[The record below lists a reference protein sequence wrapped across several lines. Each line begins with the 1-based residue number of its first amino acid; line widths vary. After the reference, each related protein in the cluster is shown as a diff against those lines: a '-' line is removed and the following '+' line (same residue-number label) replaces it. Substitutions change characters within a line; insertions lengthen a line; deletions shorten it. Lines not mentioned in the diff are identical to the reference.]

1 MGWSSRLRSSPL
13 TMNIVTIEKASSNT
27 DLAEIEI
34 LMREYLSWAAEETEK
49 HFSEHL
55 DVGELIEHSKQDMHL
70 FLSKSGRLLIVR
82 VDENIAGIGFLKGIK
97 DGVCEIKRMYV
108 RPGNRGLGL
117 GRKILQALIVDA
129 KEIGYTRVLLDS
141 EKYMHAAHDLY
152 HSCGFRETIA
162 YSETEMNPEYYQH
175 LVFMELEL

>member
-1 MGWSSRLRSSPL
+1 
-13 TMNIVTIEKASSNT
+13 MNTITIERASSST
-27 DLAEIEI
+27 DLTEIDV

-49 HFSEHL
+49 QFSETL
-55 DVGELIEHSKQDMHL
+55 DVEELIGHSIQDMHL
-70 FLSKSGRLLIVR
+70 FMSESGRLLIVR
-82 VDENIAGIGFLKGIK
+82 VDEDIAGMGFLKGIK
-97 DGVCEIKRMYV
+97 DDVCEIKRMYV

-117 GRKILQALIVDA
+117 GRKILQALIEAA

-152 HSCGFRETIA
+152 RSSGFKETSP

-175 LVFMELEL
+175 LVFMELKL

>member
-1 MGWSSRLRSSPL
+1 
-13 TMNIVTIEKASSNT
+13 
-27 DLAEIEI
+27 
-34 LMREYLSWAAEETEK
+34 MREYLIWAAEETEK
-49 HFSEHL
+49 QFSELL
-55 DVGELIEHSKQDMHL
+55 DVEELIRHSKQDMHL
-70 FLSKSGRLLIVR
+70 FLSESGRLLIVK
-82 VDENIAGIGFLKGIK
+82 VDGKVAGMGFLKGIK

-117 GRKILQALIVDA
+117 GRKILQALIDSA
-129 KEIGYTRVLLDS
+129 KEIGYIRVLLDS

-152 HSCGFRETIA
+152 RSCGFKETSA

>member
-1 MGWSSRLRSSPL
+1 MHTIKIERATSS
-13 TMNIVTIEKASSNT
+13 I
-27 DLAEIEI
+27 DLAEIEV
-34 LMREYLSWAAEETEK
+34 LMREYLIWAAEETEK
-49 HFSEHL
+49 QFSELL
-55 DVGELIEHSKQDMHL
+55 DVEELIRHSKQDMHL
-70 FLSKSGRLLIVR
+70 FLSESGRLLIVK
-82 VDENIAGIGFLKGIK
+82 VDGKVAGMGFLKGIK

-117 GRKILQALIVDA
+117 GRKILQALIDSA
-129 KEIGYTRVLLDS
+129 KEIGYIRVLLDS

-152 HSCGFRETIA
+152 RSCGFKETSA